1 MTENQW
7 PEDPNAAPTASTGIP
22 GERSAATFPSTGTT
36 PPAGDLD
43 TDAYASG
50 TYPAGGTSGSGS
62 RTDAAKGE
70 AADVARTAAGS
81 AQNVAQT
88 AKEEAANVA
97 AEAKSNA
104 KDLMNQAKSGLTSQ
118 AGAQQQK
125 AAEGIRNISSQ
136 LHSMATA
143 HDQQGVAS
151 DLVRQAA
158 ERASSVASWLEN
170 REPGDLLGEVQ
181 RFARNR
187 PGTFLLLAA
196 GAGVLAGRLTRGLTA
211 GAPGSS
217 TTGTSGLTGQY
228 PGSAYSGT
236 PYSGTQYSG
245 TQYGDQYNET
255 SAIAGGTVPPPPVQL
270 PGPATTTA
278 GYDGG
283 APGSGY
289 PETPR
294 SASGLDSPQ
303 LVEEPW
309 SGNQISDDPLR
320 DRELADD
327 PMAND
332 PLTRDR
338 TRGGETGGL

>member
-7 PEDPNAAPTASTGIP
+7 PEDPAYTTPPGSTGIP
-22 GERSAATFPSTGTT
+22 GEREAATFPSTAGPYTGEAGTGYAT
-36 PPAGDLD
+36 
-43 TDAYASG
+43 TDE
-50 TYPAGGTSGSGS
+50 TSGSS
-62 RTDAAKGE
+62 RKEAAKEE

-88 AKEEAANVA
+88 AKGEAANVA
-97 AEAKSNA
+97 HEAKANA
-104 KDLMNQAKSGLTSQ
+104 QDLLHQAKSGLTSQ
-118 AGAQQQK
+118 AGTQQQK

-136 LHSMATA
+136 LHSMASSP
-143 HDQQGVAS
+143 DQQGMAS

-158 ERASSVASWLEN
+158 ERTSSMASWLEN
-170 REPGDLLGEVQ
+170 REPGDLLNEVQ

-217 TTGTSGLTGQY
+217 SSTSTGSRAGLSGQ
-228 PGSAYSGT
+228 YSGT
-236 PYSGTQYSG
+236 PY
-245 TQYGDQYNET
+245 GDQYSQT
-255 SAIAGGTVPPPPVQL
+255 TPVAGGTVPPPPVQL

-283 APGSGY
+283 APGSSY
-289 PETPR
+289 PEAAGP
-294 SASGLDSPQ
+294 ASGLDSPQ

-309 SGNQISDDPLR
+309 SGNQLSDDPLR
-320 DRELADD
+320 DRALADD

-332 PLTRDR
+332 PLTQDR
-338 TRGGETGGL
+338 TRGGQTGGL